1 MEPSPALRAPSPGGR
16 GQSPAFSLW
25 EKVAA
30 GRMRAR
36 IALGFLLSLAMPL
49 FASSRS
55 EIRDGRWY
63 VDGEPFYI
71 KAVGYAPWRPHQHPG
86 ISYTDTNRHWTE
98 LDFERIKAAHFNT
111 VRTWDALDP
120 EELALAKKYD
130 LMVLQGIWLD
140 PKEDFSDPH
149 NQDSCVAQV
158 KVVAEQSRDFD
169 NILGYLVMTE
179 PSPQAVLDT
188 GQEETHQFFR
198 RLKRTIQ
205 AVDPRPVSMD
215 SWLPLAFMEHNDFDF
230 VTFNMFAFWPKS
242 INSTLGFAGAINWLA
257 DRFAGDRPLLIG
269 ETGGYAV
276 SQATE
281 TASGG
286 SGGWDEYTQS
296 GKDLESLRGAVEG
309 GAAGAVLVSWIDTW
323 HYPRDPDTHDNEPWE
338 WDGILGIP
346 TDSRKDMEGI
356 PRQVYHDLI
365 GFNEAVLLE
374 PKANHIYDV
383 GSSVP
388 IEVYGADNVAG
399 VNYSLNGSDWK
410 SLDASGR
417 GWFQGFFK
425 FPKLARKRQRL
436 MIQAMDADERVLDQ
450 KEVSFLTAVLAEHV
464 TIEPLPGAKHPNA
477 AQFKIT
483 VLDGRYKPVVRR
495 KVYFGFFYPLTLR
508 DTQGSEMTNEAGEI
522 IVANSLAPQPEDRF
536 LYVSAG
542 TDSPDRV
549 RAGDMRI
556 FTIGK

>member
-1 MEPSPALRAPSPGGR
+1 M
-16 GQSPAFSLW
+16 
-25 EKVAA
+25 
-30 GRMRAR
+30 
-36 IALGFLLSLAMPL
+36 
-49 FASSRS
+49 
-55 EIRDGRWY
+55 
-63 VDGEPFYI
+63 
-71 KAVGYAPWRPHQHPG
+71 GYAPWRPHQHPG

-111 VRTWDALDP
+111 IRTWDALDP

-140 PKEDFSDPH
+140 PKQDFSDPH

-158 KVVAEQSRDFD
+158 KGVAEQSKDFD
-169 NILGYLVMTE
+169 NILGYLIMTE
-179 PSPQAVLDT
+179 PSPQAVLET
-188 GQEETHQFFR
+188 GEEGTHQFFR

-205 AVDPRPVSMD
+205 TVDPRPVSMD
-215 SWLPLAFMEHNDFDF
+215 SWMPLAFMEHNDFDF
-230 VTFNMFAFWPKS
+230 VTFNLFGFWPKS
-242 INSTLGFAGAINWLA
+242 MNYTLGFAGTVSWLI
-257 DRFAGDRPLLIG
+257 DRFAADRPFLIG

-309 GAAGAVLVSWIDTW
+309 GAAGAALVSWIDTW

-346 TDSRKDMEGI
+346 TDSRQDMEGI

-365 GFNEAVLLE
+365 GFNEAVLLQ

-383 GSSVP
+383 TKTAP
-388 IEVYGADNVAG
+388 IQVYGADNVAG
-399 VNYSLNGSDWK
+399 VSYSLNGGDWK
-410 SLDASGR
+410 PLDTSGR

-436 MIQAMDADERVLDQ
+436 AIKAMDADERILDQ
-450 KEVSFLTAVLAEHV
+450 KEVSFLTAVQAEHLKV
-464 TIEPLPGAKHPNA
+464 ESVRASSRRGDNKGEGA
-477 AQFKIT
+477 AQFKISVT
-483 VLDGRYKPVVRR
+483 DGQYKPIAQR

-508 DTQGSEMTNEAGEI
+508 ETQGMQMTNDTGEI
-522 IVANSLAPQPEDRF
+522 IVANPLAPLPEDQY

-542 TDSPDRV
+542 TDSPDHV
-549 RAGDMRI
+549 RTGDMRI
-556 FTIGK
+556 FKLGK